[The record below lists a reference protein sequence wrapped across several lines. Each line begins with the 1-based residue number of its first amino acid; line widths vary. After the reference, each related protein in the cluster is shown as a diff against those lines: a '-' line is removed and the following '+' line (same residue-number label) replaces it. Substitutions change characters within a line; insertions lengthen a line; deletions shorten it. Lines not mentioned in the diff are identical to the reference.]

1 MINSVHA
8 HLFCVDSRWE
18 EPTCDTHWL
27 YHALRR
33 VVTHTHSLDI
43 DLQQSPMG
51 DCVERRKT
59 HSLIAFWSCE
69 VEGEWWE
76 GGVTSQ
82 SNRPTDKGV
91 QSDWEVEKPINL
103 E

>member
-1 MINSVHA
+1 MLIYFVLTADGRSQPV
-8 HLFCVDSRWE
+8 
-18 EPTCDTHWL
+18 THTGFTTLYAGWL
-27 YHALRR
+27 H
-33 VVTHTHSLDI
+33 THTHSLDI

-91 QSDWEVEKPINL
+91 RSDWEVEKPINL

>member
-1 MINSVHA
+1 MGGANLWHTLA
-8 HLFCVDSRWE
+8 LPRFT
-18 EPTCDTHWL
+18 PGGYTH
-27 YHALRR
+27 
-33 VVTHTHSLDI
+33 THTHSLDI